1 MKAVNKIFL
10 KCDKIQMIW
19 KDTHTHKSQLHS
31 EGNYE
36 RIKFWGCF
44 TLLRTG
50 TFALNFNI

>member
-1 MKAVNKIFL
+1 
-10 KCDKIQMIW
+10 MIW